1 MLGQYLTWSPTFSL
15 TLPIWIVVRILKNKP
30 TSFSIILKHATSRRL
45 DRLLTE
51 TAYGNEDSDLTF
63 DEKLEIRRIAAILAA
78 TLWKHYKSSD
88 SIIPC
93 VVEKWREVCLS
104 PDEFSEIRNVWK
116 NCESL

>member
-1 MLGQYLTWSPTFSL
+1 MLSQYLTWSPTFSL